1 MTQPKL
7 TDEVQNSIDTLG
19 YAVVAI
25 PVEGNAP
32 QYMYTVNGS
41 TKFKVDAITVLNTL
55 PPEYLWDELK
65 TALEAGHLPDA
76 PFDSLN
82 LAKAMDENNQP
93 IKVKLVFKDV
103 TDIEWLQHTIYQR
116 TDTLDKVYQLFFENP
131 NGGFPFEEGAEDPLQ
146 QMFFPNQLEL
156 IKAEQAAE

>member
-7 TDEVQNSIDTLG
+7 TEDVQRSIDILG

-25 PVEGNAP
+25 PVEGSAP

-41 TKFKVDAITVLNTL
+41 TRFKVDAIAVLNAL
-55 PPEYLWDELK
+55 PSEYLWDELK
-65 TALEAGHLPDA
+65 AALEAGHPADV

-93 IKVKLVFKDV
+93 IKIKLVFKDV
-103 TDIEWLQHTIYQR
+103 TDAEWLQHAIYQR
-116 TDTLDKVYQLFFENP
+116 TDALDKVYQLFFENP

-146 QMFFPNQLEL
+146 QMFFPSQLEL